1 MGSGLGGPPNPQLQ
15 GRREEGRTWQSCKK
29 GRGPTNDSTHH
40 PQHTHTYTH
49 IHTYRH
55 THNSPFSSPA
65 AYKNSELLGVPR
77 MFYVLQREKGVAQKW
92 DRAW

>member
-1 MGSGLGGPPNPQLQ
+1 MAELQERKGPNQRLHTPP
-15 GRREEGRTWQSCKK
+15 
-29 GRGPTNDSTHH
+29 PTHTHV
-40 PQHTHTYTH
+40 HTHTHVQT
-49 IHTYRH
+49 H